1 MTAQVPCFILHRRPF
16 RETSLIIEVVA
27 QGYGRLNLVLK
38 GAQSS
43 KKSTTSGISQ
53 VFCPLLLSFS
63 GAGELKTA
71 LSLESSG
78 PPVVLQDKFLYSGFY
93 INEIICRL
101 WPQNV
106 DSDELF
112 ELYTTLL
119 DDLSQTQQLPQPN
132 AHFLEMLLRRFE
144 FNLLRMLGFGID
156 CSYTFGG
163 NEAIEAGQFYR
174 YIPEEGFVL
183 SHKSYSGQALISGED
198 IVGIGQMNLTNP
210 KILKAA
216 KKLARVA
223 LAPLLGGK
231 PLKSRELFVNL

>member
-38 GAQSS
+38 GAQGS
-43 KKSTTSGISQ
+43 KKSATSGLSQ
-53 VFCPLLLSFS
+53 VFNPLLLSFS

-71 LSLESSG
+71 LSLESNG
-78 PPVVLQDKFLYSGFY
+78 PAVILEDKFLYSGFY

-119 DDLSQTQQLPQPN
+119 EDLSQTQQLPEPN

-156 CSYTFGG
+156 CRYTAGG
-163 NEAIEAGQFYR
+163 NELIEAGQAYR
-174 YIPEEGFVL
+174 FIAEEGFVL
-183 SHKSYSGQALISGED
+183 SHKSYSGQPLFSGED
-198 IVGIGQMNLTNP
+198 IVAIGQMNLTSGNV
-210 KILKAA
+210 LKAA
-216 KKLARVA
+216 KHLARAA
-223 LAPLLGGK
+223 LAPHLGGK